1 MSIDRRAAARLQWI
15 AACGLARGREIN
27 LFIFGSEELSM
38 NKVALGVGLVLSL
51 MSWSAVAEEQG
62 SMREASPSI
71 EEQCRVM
78 AVQHGMKEDNLDAW
92 VKKCVEISEKMQN
105 DRGMGEND
113 DSNDMNDN
121 NDMQDSEEGDSD
133 MGDDGQ

>member
-1 MSIDRRAAARLQWI
+1 
-15 AACGLARGREIN
+15 
-27 LFIFGSEELSM
+27 M

-133 MGDDGQ
+133 MGDVRHGRRRPIAGSPPRPYDCGGFLCAGCRLV